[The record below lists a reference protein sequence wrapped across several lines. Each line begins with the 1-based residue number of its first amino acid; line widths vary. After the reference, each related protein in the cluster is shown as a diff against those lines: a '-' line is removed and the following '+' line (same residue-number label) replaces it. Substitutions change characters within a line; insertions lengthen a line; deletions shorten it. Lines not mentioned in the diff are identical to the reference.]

1 MMYFMSDESFQST
14 QLRGEP
20 FSYGPMVSPYA
31 YACLEGSAYILDFVK
46 G

>member
-20 FSYGPMVSPYA
+20 FSYGPTVSPYA
-31 YACLEGSAYILDFVK
+31 YAYVWKASLTSLIS
-46 G
+46 